1 MGWFLVVVAL
11 ASMTVPSTALAADP
25 PSGADISESLDYAP
39 VPASS
44 LSNGALIC
52 PGFKSR

>member
-1 MGWFLVVVAL
+1 MGWFVVVVAL
-11 ASMTVPSTALAADP
+11 ALMTLPSAALAADP
-25 PSGADISESLDYAP
+25 PFGADISESLDYAP
-39 VPASS
+39 VPASG